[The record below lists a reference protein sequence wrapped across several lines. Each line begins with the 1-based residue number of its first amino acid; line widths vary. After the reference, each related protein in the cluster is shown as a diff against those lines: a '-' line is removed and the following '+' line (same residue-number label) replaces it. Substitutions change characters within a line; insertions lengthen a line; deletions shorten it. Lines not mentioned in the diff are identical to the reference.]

1 MDDSIDNPAILR
13 FPTERVRP
21 RRHPGEETSRLGLLA
36 GSGQFPLQ
44 FVRSVQAEGRSVFC
58 VGIRGMVAAE
68 LATECDEFRLAS
80 LARIGRAIRLFQKA
94 DVDHIVM
101 AGRIH
106 KTVLFESFR
115 WLRLLPDR
123 RTLHM
128 WYRYLRKGRR
138 RDTML
143 RALVR
148 EFARDGMTFESAV
161 DYAPDLVVKHGFLTT
176 RKPTADQWRDVQF
189 GWELATE
196 MARLDVGQT
205 VVVQDHAVIAVEAL
219 EGTDECIS
227 RAGQLSRRGGFTVVK
242 TSRPHQDLR
251 FDLPTVGVETIKTMH
266 QAGGRVLAIEA
277 GQTVILDAEEVS
289 ALADRFGIAIVAVNA
304 QEVTLRCV
312 A

>member
-1 MDDSIDNPAILR
+1 MKKPIDNPTILP
-13 FPTERVRP
+13 FPADRVCAGVP
-21 RRHPGEETSRLGLLA
+21 DRLGLLA
-36 GSGQFPLQ
+36 GSGHFPVQ
-44 FVRSVQAEGRSVFC
+44 FVRNVQASGRSVFC
-58 VGIRGMVAAE
+58 VGIRGMATAE
-68 LATECDEFRLAS
+68 LAAECDEFRLAS

-106 KTVLFESFR
+106 RTVLFDSFR

-143 RALVR
+143 RALIR
-148 EFARDGMTFESAV
+148 EFARDGMRFESAL
-161 DYAPDLVVKHGFLTT
+161 DYAPDLVVKHGFLTH
-176 RKPTADQWRDVQF
+176 RKPTAAQWRDVQF
-189 GWELATE
+189 GWEVATA
-196 MARLDVGQT
+196 MARLEVGQT
-205 VVVQDHAVIAVEAL
+205 VVVQDNAVIAVEAL
-219 EGTDECIS
+219 EGMDACIT
-227 RAGQLSRRGGFTVVK
+227 RAGLLSRRGGFTVVRIA
-242 TSRPHQDLR
+242 RPQQDGR
-251 FDLPTVGVETIKTMH
+251 FDLPTIGIETIKMMH

-277 GQTVILDAEEVS
+277 GQTVILDAKEVA

-304 QEVTLRCV
+304 EEVSLRCV